1 MTIVELRRDA
11 ALVRLTSEELII
23 LNNSLNEVVNA
34 LDLSEFS
41 TRMGV
46 SMEEV
51 RQLLAAING
60 LLQAQEKGAS

>member
-46 SMEEV
+46 LRWPM
-51 RQLLAAING
+51 
-60 LLQAQEKGAS
+60 